1 MSWHDPARSLE
12 PDTDSTLRNELRGLL
27 GMPAQS
33 TSYFECEASPDLIR
47 LADSLRQEARRRNH
61 MARRRGSWMLLAAA
75 LPLALAMGGLGVWG
89 LEEQH
94 KADHLAAAVARQETR
109 IQQLAA
115 AQLQQAPQSQT
126 AEVQQHR
133 APTPAL
139 RAHPPQRLLA
149 GAGAR
154 GTAKPRELVIQVPR
168 STTPNL
174 NDTQNV
180 KAQ

>member
-12 PDTDSTLRNELRGLL
+12 PETDTLLRDELRDLL

-33 TSYFECEASPDLIR
+33 TSYFECEASPDLFR

-61 MARRRGSWMLLAAA
+61 TAQRRSSWMLLAAA

-89 LEEQH
+89 LAEQH
-94 KADHLAAAVARQETR
+94 KADHLAAAVAQQETR

-115 AQLQQAPQSQT
+115 AQQQQAAQSQA
-126 AEVQQHR
+126 AELQQHR
-133 APTPAL
+133 VPSPAPKAQPPA
-139 RAHPPQRLLA
+139 RLLA

-154 GTAKPRELVIQVPR
+154 TTAKPRELVIQVPR